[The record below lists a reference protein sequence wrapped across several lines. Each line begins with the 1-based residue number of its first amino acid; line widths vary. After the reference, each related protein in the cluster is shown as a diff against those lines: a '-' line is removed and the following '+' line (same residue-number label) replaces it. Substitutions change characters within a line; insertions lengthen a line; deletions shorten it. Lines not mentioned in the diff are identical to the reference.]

1 MSPLPIA
8 PLSPEQQRKIMG
20 QMYRLLGKQVQ
31 SYHKFHHMGSNSSI
45 PTELARD
52 LAESVDYTVSLA
64 GGMYA
69 DTDLEQTFLL
79 GQEVLRNKLSE
90 AENLLKLVRN
100 TAPQW
105 QTECR
110 WEALRYLESF
120 LISYDYQHLSH
131 IGPDGLFYPILI
143 APPEELRG
151 IECCIFYLKVMWIE
165 NRIMASVSEETLE
178 GFWDRLPSGALNQCE
193 QLLLN
198 GLGKAVLEAG
208 LDSLLLSP
216 EECFEIGV
224 RLRTDSQGTLYRAA
238 LRLCEWL
245 DLTDEGAQMYI
256 RSAASQLE
264 QWRGADLRM
273 VFL

>member
-31 SYHKFHHMGSNSSI
+31 SYHKFHHMGSNSSV
-45 PTELARD
+45 PVELAQD
-52 LAESVDYTVSLA
+52 LTESVAYTLNLA
-64 GGMYA
+64 GGVYA
-69 DTDLEQTFLL
+69 NANLEETFSL
-79 GQEVLRNKLSE
+79 GQVQLQKKLSE

-151 IECCIFYLKVMWIE
+151 IEGCIFYLKVMWIE
-165 NRIMASVSEETLE
+165 NRIMASVPEETLE

>member
-1 MSPLPIA
+1 MNPLPIA

-45 PTELARD
+45 PTELAGD

-69 DTDLEQTFLL
+69 DVDLEQTFLL

-90 AENLLKLVRN
+90 AEKLRKLVQN

-110 WEALRYLESF
+110 WEALRYLEGY
-120 LISYDYQHLSH
+120 LANYDYRHLSH
-131 IGPDGLFYPILI
+131 IGPEGLFYPILI

-151 IECCIFYLKVMWIE
+151 IDSCMFFLKVMWIE
-165 NRIMASVSEETLE
+165 NRIMAAIPEETLA
-178 GFWDRLPSGALNQCE
+178 GFWDRLPHGALNQCE

-198 GLGKAVLEAG
+198 GLGKAVLDTG

-216 EECFEIGV
+216 EECFEIGA
-224 RLRTDSQGTLYRAA
+224 RLRTDSQDKLHRAA

-264 QWRGADLRM
+264 QWRGADLSA